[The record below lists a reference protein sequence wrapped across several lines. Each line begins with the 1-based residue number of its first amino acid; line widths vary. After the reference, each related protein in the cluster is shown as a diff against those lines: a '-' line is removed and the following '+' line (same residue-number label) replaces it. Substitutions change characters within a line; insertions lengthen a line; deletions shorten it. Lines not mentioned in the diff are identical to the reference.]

1 MRWPTKWTAP
11 YLGWTDF
18 RWLGADR
25 MRVQALTEEE
35 RDILKALRTGEAVRE
50 IPMPMRGRLSLYN
63 LVTETRQGWIITD
76 EGREALMKAAKMRN
90 RFADGSGGGAGG

>member
-1 MRWPTKWTAP
+1 
-11 YLGWTDF
+11 
-18 RWLGADR
+18 

-90 RFADGSGGGAGG
+90 RFADGSEGVSVRGLRRSRNMRKSPFDF